1 MRQCLPADLLET
13 VRRVVT
19 PRVVRPGTASTSIQ
33 NETLESAK
41 DYGNSI
47 KELTHFVTK
56 AKLDHKEY
64 EYNQR
69 IRSTKK
75 IISFL
80 SKTLFTVD
88 GTNMEVLIN

>member
-56 AKLDHKEY
+56 AKLDYKEY
-64 EYNQR
+64 HQR
-69 IRSTKK
+69 IRLT
-75 IISFL
+75 
-80 SKTLFTVD
+80 KTLEKLSLFFVQNIVD
-88 GTNMEVLIN
+88 G

>member
-1 MRQCLPADLLET
+1 MLQCLPADLLET

-47 KELTHFVTK
+47 NEQTHFVTK
-56 AKLDHKEY
+56 AKLNHK

-69 IRSTKK
+69 MRPTKTFEK
-75 IISFL
+75 FISFFVQNIL
-80 SKTLFTVD
+80 H
-88 GTNMEVLIN
+88 G